1 MSNYRNSSYNNRN
14 RRKRYRGASDDWLI
28 ILLYYIIPFIV
39 VNGIIFFLV
48 IARPKCTVTVGETH
62 DYLSTQVTVKIDSW
76 YPTKNISITMAGE
89 EIQLEKVKGRTYRT
103 TVYKNGTLQITV
115 ENANGMSLSQFAH
128 VDMLDDMP
136 PTIEQSDVEEDII
149 TITFSDSQSG
159 INLDSIYAL
168 DSADNRVEP
177 LTLDRD
183 TATATFMKDSDGLY
197 IFAEDKAGNIVK
209 GTFTS
214 RLAEEGEIL
223 EDDET
228 SDPDGEEGELN
239 EVQQ

>member
-14 RRKRYRGASDDWLI
+14 RRKRYRGASDDWLV
-28 ILLYYIIPFIV
+28 ILLYYILPFVI
-39 VNGIIFFLV
+39 VNGIIFFAV
-48 IARPKCTVTVGETH
+48 TARPKCTVTVGETN

-76 YPTKNISITMAGE
+76 FPTKSISVTMAGE
-89 EIQLEKVKGRTYRT
+89 EIELEKVKGRTYKT
-103 TVYKNGTLQITV
+103 TVYKNGSLQIKV
-115 ENANGMSLSQFAH
+115 ENVNGMSLSQFAH

-136 PTIEQSDVEEDII
+136 PTIEQSDVEEGII

-177 LTLDRD
+177 LSLDRN
-183 TATATFMKDSDGLY
+183 TATAVFVGDSAGLY
-197 IFAEDKAGNIVK
+197 IFAEDKAGNVVK

-214 RLAEEGEIL
+214 HKEDEEGTLQSEENSEDEEGEPA
-223 EDDET
+223 T
-228 SDPDGEEGELN
+228 
-239 EVQQ
+239 VQ